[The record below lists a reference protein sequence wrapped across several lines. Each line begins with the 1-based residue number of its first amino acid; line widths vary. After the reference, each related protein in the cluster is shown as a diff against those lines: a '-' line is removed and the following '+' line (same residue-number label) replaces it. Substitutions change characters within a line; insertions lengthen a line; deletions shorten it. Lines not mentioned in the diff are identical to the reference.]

1 MYFDFKFIFQK
12 EEFHCL
18 NTLIEVTFIRFRV
31 RRNCKGL
38 SLIIFVCLLQV
49 ARGSGELELTYSPAF
64 YIIWLVYSL
73 RCSWPTYR
81 VYSRDI
87 VGLKKVKIVCGAG

>member
-12 EEFHCL
+12 KEFHCL

-64 YIIWLVYSL
+64 TCLLPAVQLANIS
-73 RCSWPTYR
+73 C
-81 VYSRDI
+81 I
-87 VGLKKVKIVCGAG
+87 V

>member
-12 EEFHCL
+12 KEFHCL
-18 NTLIEVTFIRFRV
+18 DTLIEVTFIRFRV

-49 ARGSGELELTYSPAF
+49 ARGSGELDLTYSPAF
-64 YIIWLVYSL
+64 TCL
-73 RCSWPTYR
+73 
-81 VYSRDI
+81 
-87 VGLKKVKIVCGAG
+87 